1 MTTMLKPAIA
11 GGAIAPVMERVMD
24 SFSGLTAGSAFET
37 ETINAAEAARFLHI
51 HTDTLYDRARSGEV
65 PGCKIGRSWVFMKS
79 LLVEYVRCRSK
90 DGKAPLTGTCASL
103 SLA

>member
-51 HTDTLYDRARSGEV
+51 HTDTLYDLARSGEV

-79 LLVEYVRCRSK
+79 LLVEYVRW
-90 DGKAPLTGTCASL
+90 
-103 SLA
+103 